1 MMICFFLLDVPGCDF
16 YAHLEMVDTE
26 AWIKYGA
33 PRDMWVRYIIRNP
46 KVQQGPGMQINLS
59 PFTLLE
65 LSMHAIGQL

>member
-46 KVQQGPGMQINLS
+46 KVQQGPGM
-59 PFTLLE
+59 
-65 LSMHAIGQL
+65 